1 MSSHHHQHHDHHH
14 HKVDVAQ
21 AGQTLLV
28 GIVLNVLFVIVEL
41 VMGWRYHSLGLLSDA
56 GHNVGDVFSLVMAL
70 FAFRMARVQPS
81 KHYTYGYRKSTVLVS
96 LLNAI
101 VLLVA
106 VGAIVVESIRK
117 LQSPHPVDGEAVSW
131 TAALGIVVNG
141 ITAYML
147 MNTGRGDLN
156 MRGAFLHMAADTLV
170 SVGVLL
176 SGIAIMLWN
185 VTIIDPIISL
195 VIAGVILVSTWRLL
209 VDSLRLSMDGVPCD
223 IDIDHVTHT
232 IEQIDGVVELHHL
245 HIWAMSTT
253 QNALTAHVV
262 INNVENM
269 ESIKFRIKQ
278 ELAVRGIAH
287 ATIEVE
293 VGKPCCEHE
302 CSCRD

>member
-1 MSSHHHQHHDHHH
+1 MSSHHHHHDHHH
-14 HKVDVAQ
+14 HIVDVAH
-21 AGQTLLV
+21 AGQTLMV

-70 FAFRMARVQPS
+70 LAFRLARVQVS
-81 KHYTYGYRKSTVLVS
+81 KRYTYGFRKSTVLVS

-101 VLLVA
+101 ILLVA

-117 LQSPHPVDGEAVSW
+117 LHYPAPVNGEAVSW
-131 TAALGIVVNG
+131 TAALGIVING

-147 MNTGRGDLN
+147 MDTSKGDLN

-195 VIAGVILVSTWRLL
+195 VIAMVILVSTWRLL
-209 VDSLRLSMDGVPCD
+209 TDSLRLSMDGVPEEINVD
-223 IDIDHVTHT
+223 NVTHT
-232 IEQIDGVVELHHL
+232 IEQINGVVELHHL
-245 HIWAMSTT
+245 HIWAISTT
-253 QNALTAHVV
+253 QNALTVHVV
-262 INNVENM
+262 INDVTCM
-269 ESIKFRIKQ
+269 EAIKSQIKQ
-278 ELAVRGIAH
+278 ELAVQGIAH

-293 VGKPCCEHE
+293 VGVASCSEHNCTCDE
-302 CSCRD
+302 